1 MMKWFGQ
8 INAYAGINIY
18 RQDHERISKLSE
30 IDYRRQ
36 HGVHA
41 SEKRFICG
49 QDQPDDWPEH
59 TY

>member
-1 MMKWFGQ
+1 MKWFGQ

-49 QDQPDDWPEH
+49 QDQPDD
-59 TY
+59 